1 MSIIIFFI
9 YLMSLY
15 WVFLKLD
22 NKYDIVTKF
31 QDKNNKKF
39 KIIVNF
45 LSIISFVFF
54 IFSPIWEEYFR
65 ISGIFATL
73 IKRISYIPL
82 LFRWYISNRIS
93 EITRAEKEERKNRK
107 VELTF
112 CYHCGS
118 DLNGYDICPSCG
130 KEIEV

>member
-15 WVFLKLD
+15 WVFSKLD
-22 NKYDIVTKF
+22 SKHNIVAKF
-31 QDKNNKKF
+31 QDKNNNKF
-39 KIIVNF
+39 KKVVNF
-45 LSIISFVFF
+45 FCIISFVFF
-54 IFSPIWEEYFR
+54 ILSPIWEEYFR
-65 ISGIFATL
+65 TSGIFATL

-93 EITRAEKEERKNRK
+93 EAVRIEKEERKNRK

-118 DLNGYDICPSCG
+118 DLNGDNICPSCG
-130 KEIEV
+130 KGIEV